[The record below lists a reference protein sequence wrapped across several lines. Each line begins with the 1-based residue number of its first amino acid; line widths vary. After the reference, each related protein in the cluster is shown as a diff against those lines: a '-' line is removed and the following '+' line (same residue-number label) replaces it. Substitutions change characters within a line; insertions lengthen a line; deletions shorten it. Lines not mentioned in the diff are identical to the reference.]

1 MTVLNYIREQ
11 KRKLERK
18 HAGETYV
25 YFSGEEPMGIDG
37 VSASG
42 GQTAVEPET
51 VEYGTTARTA
61 WDILREIDAM
71 QGFNVREREQA
82 HADYCRKKYGKT
94 VA

>member
-11 KRKLERK
+11 KRRLEAR
-18 HAGETYV
+18 HAGETFV
-25 YFSGEEPMGIDG
+25 YFAGEDPMSVDE
-37 VSASG
+37 VRA
-42 GQTAVEPET
+42 ER
-51 VEYGTTARTA
+51 ARTAGVDENYGATRSA

-82 HADYCRKKYGKT
+82 YADYCRKKQGKT